1 MAYRNRNNRQG
12 ASSSFREHDA
22 AYNDD
27 GYYDNNGY
35 DDVGYAFKDAAGH
48 GNGAEHHKQSDD
60 YNQGP
65 TPDQLDK
72 AEWVHDRWQG
82 DEDDRPYRKNDRQAF
97 KPLDSY
103 NQARGPKITPGV
115 QVTIRGFPH
124 DVSESE
130 VRDLAEQ
137 FGDALEVKLIFDR
150 TDRSTGI
157 AHITYKDEDTA
168 RAAVRDIHGAKAYG
182 KPVTASIT
190 ARNST
195 QKRSLFERI
204 ENPIVNNRDTSRG
217 RINNRTERGQAKG
230 PRNDSRRDSSNRG
243 YNSSRRSSDDKGT
256 KGGRGRPAMDRYV
269 PPHRES
275 GVLGP
280 RAGGN
285 RVERKPATQ
294 GRRGGRAERPKLTQ
308 EQLDKEMDAYFAS
321 KDAAGGAEPVKQ
333 APAAVVAPAAAKA
346 DDMDL
351 DLDL

>member
-1 MAYRNRNNRQG
+1 MSYRNRNNRQQYQG
-12 ASSSFREHDA
+12 ASSTFREHDT

-27 GYYDNNGY
+27 GYYDDNSY
-35 DDVGYAFKDAAGH
+35 DDAGYAFKDAAGH
-48 GNGAEHHKQSDD
+48 GSSAEHHKQPDE

-82 DEDDRPYRKNDRQAF
+82 DDDDRPYRKNDRQAF

-103 NQARGPKITPGV
+103 QPARGPKTTPGV

-124 DVSESE
+124 DVSEPE
-130 VRDLAEQ
+130 VRDLAEK

-150 TDRSTGI
+150 MDRSTGV

-168 RAAVRDIHGAKAYG
+168 RAAVTDIHGAKAYG
-182 KPVTASIT
+182 KPVTATIT
-190 ARNST
+190 ARNFA

-204 ENPIVNNRDTSRG
+204 EHPMAQDRDTSRG
-217 RINNRTERGQAKG
+217 RMNNRTERGYAAG
-230 PRNDSRRDSSNRG
+230 PRNDTRRDSSNRA
-243 YNSSRRSSDDKGT
+243 YNNSRRSSEDKGAR
-256 KGGRGRPAMDRYV
+256 GGRGRPAMDRYI

-275 GVLGP
+275 GVLRP

-285 RVERKPATQ
+285 RVERKPAAQ

-321 KDAAGGAEPVKQ
+321 KDAGA
-333 APAAVVAPAAAKA
+333 AAAAETAPAAAKA

-351 DLDL
+351 DLEL